1 MDSITTSVL
10 HCPPRSLPCRRQEQA
25 AELGEG
31 VVVGDVLS
39 PESWQ
44 KELAGCT
51 HLIILTSAVPK
62 MRPTLNPDDPPEWYY
77 EPGQEVRPGH
87 RAAAPCLSNA
97 AGT

>member
-1 MDSITTSVL
+1 MDLTTTSML

-51 HLIILTSAVPK
+51 HLVILTSAVPK
-62 MRPTLNPDDPPEWYY
+62 MRPTRNPDDPPEWYY
-77 EPGQEVRPGH
+77 EPGQEVRPG
-87 RAAAPCLSNA
+87 PQGSSVVPINA